1 MNKFFRF
8 FVAFF
13 AISTLCFSFVS
24 CGDDDNDGP
33 NDEGTE
39 NYTLYYSEM
48 IPSGLL
54 KIGTVDFTATN
65 PETGKEEGF
74 TLPDN
79 YGNDYE
85 ASSFSPINEYLN
97 KVSFGTDLSKYYVRY
112 ILAKGKTGQ
121 NYSMTA
127 TFKIFDKEKIA
138 ALENQDEVI
147 QCGSIALNPIGM
159 TSKGVFKSFDLN
171 NTTSLQSL
179 TIASLVENYDRFKD
193 RWNKTVSK
201 SGKIE

>member
-1 MNKFFRF
+1 M
-8 FVAFF
+8 
-13 AISTLCFSFVS
+13 
-24 CGDDDNDGP
+24 
-33 NDEGTE
+33 
-39 NYTLYYSEM
+39 
-48 IPSGLL
+48 
-54 KIGTVDFTATN
+54 
-65 PETGKEEGF
+65 
-74 TLPDN
+74 
-79 YGNDYE
+79 
-85 ASSFSPINEYLN
+85 N
-97 KVSFGTDLSKYYVRY
+97 KVSFVTDLSKYYVRY

>member
-1 MNKFFRF
+1 
-8 FVAFF
+8 
-13 AISTLCFSFVS
+13 
-24 CGDDDNDGP
+24 
-33 NDEGTE
+33 
-39 NYTLYYSEM
+39 M

>member
-39 NYTLYYSEM
+39 NYTLYYSAM

-85 ASSFSPINEYLN
+85 ASSFSPINEY
-97 KVSFGTDLSKYYVRY
+97 
-112 ILAKGKTGQ
+112 
-121 NYSMTA
+121 MTA